1 MKRSLKLWQ
10 FVGFAVTSF
19 TGTLLHFLYEIS
31 GNSPIAA
38 IISGVNESTWEHMKL
53 LFFPMFAFAIVERIF
68 LKDVNEFW
76 CIKLPGIC
84 LGLALIPLI
93 FYTYNGVIGR
103 SPDAVN
109 IAIFYVAALAS
120 YIYETKHM
128 TKGDTKCTD
137 DRAAFVV
144 LCLIALS
151 FVIFTFR
158 TPKIAIFKDPIKGV
172 YGL

>member
-1 MKRSLKLWQ
+1 MKSSLKLWQ
-10 FVGFAVTSF
+10 FVGFAITTFS
-19 TGTLLHFLYEIS
+19 GTLFHFLYEIS

-68 LKDVNEFW
+68 LKDVGGFW
-76 CIKLPGIC
+76 RIKFSGIC
-84 LGLALIPLI
+84 LGLSLIPLI

-109 IAIFYVAALAS
+109 IAIFYIAALAS
-120 YIYETKHM
+120 YICETKLM
-128 TKGDTKCTD
+128 TKGDTKCTH
-137 DRAAFVV
+137 DRAAFVM

-158 TPKIAIFKDPIKGV
+158 TPKFAIFKDPITGGYGV
-172 YGL
+172 

>member
-1 MKRSLKLWQ
+1 MKSSLKLWQ
-10 FVGFAVTSF
+10 LVGFAVTSF
-19 TGTLLHFLYEIS
+19 SGTLLHFLYEIS

-68 LKDVNEFW
+68 LKDISGFW
-76 CIKLPGIC
+76 RIKLPGIC
-84 LGLALIPLI
+84 LGLSLIPLI

-109 IAIFYVAALAS
+109 IAIFYIAALAS
-120 YIYETKHM
+120 YIYETKLM
-128 TKGDTKCTD
+128 TKGDTKRTH
-137 DRAAFVV
+137 DRAAFVM

-158 TPKIAIFKDPIKGV
+158 TPKFAIFKDPITGGYGV
-172 YGL
+172 